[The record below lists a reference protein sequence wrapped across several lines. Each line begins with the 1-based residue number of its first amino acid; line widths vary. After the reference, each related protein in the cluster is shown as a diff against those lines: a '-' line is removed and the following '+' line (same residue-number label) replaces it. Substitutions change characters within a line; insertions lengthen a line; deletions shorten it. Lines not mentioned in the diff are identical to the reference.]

1 MVLTYIRGLLSCSIF
16 CTRGILR
23 TFNLQRFGI
32 AVPRFSFNIVA
43 HNGTEMSISLIMKKL
58 LLTMLLMAMSFVSY
72 AEGYAGILVTMVDGS
87 TATIS
92 FDENPVIKL
101 QPEKLIV
108 KTDVATT
115 EFDRSAVARFNYVTD
130 LSGVEVIEKNDVEVV
145 NKGGVLSF
153 ANLPTDSEIK
163 LYSVDGKLLKNVIA
177 TGSYTLELTN
187 LSTGVYILNVNG
199 VSTKIAK

>member
-1 MVLTYIRGLLSCSIF
+1 
-16 CTRGILR
+16 
-23 TFNLQRFGI
+23 
-32 AVPRFSFNIVA
+32 
-43 HNGTEMSISLIMKKL
+43 MKKL
-58 LLTMLLMAMSFVSY
+58 LLTMLLMAMGFVSY
-72 AEGYAGILVTMVDGS
+72 AEGYAGILVTMVDGT

-108 KTDVATT
+108 QTDVATT

-130 LSGVEVIEKNDVEVV
+130 LNGVEVIEKNDVEVV

-153 ANLPTDSEIK
+153 ANLPTASEIK
-163 LYSVDGKLLKNVIA
+163 LYSVDGKLLKNEIA

>member
-1 MVLTYIRGLLSCSIF
+1 
-16 CTRGILR
+16 
-23 TFNLQRFGI
+23 
-32 AVPRFSFNIVA
+32 
-43 HNGTEMSISLIMKKL
+43 MKKL
-58 LLTMLLMAMSFVSY
+58 LLTMLLMALGVVSY

-130 LSGVEVIEKNDVEVV
+130 LNGVEVIEKNDVEVV
-145 NKGGVLSF
+145 NKGGMLSF

-163 LYSVDGKLLKNVIA
+163 LYSVDGNLLQNVIA
-177 TGSYTLELTN
+177 TGCYTLELSN
-187 LSTGVYILNVNG
+187 LSTGIYIVNVNG

>member
-1 MVLTYIRGLLSCSIF
+1 
-16 CTRGILR
+16 
-23 TFNLQRFGI
+23 
-32 AVPRFSFNIVA
+32 
-43 HNGTEMSISLIMKKL
+43 
-58 LLTMLLMAMSFVSY
+58 MLLMAMSFVSY

-108 KTDVATT
+108 QTDVATT

-130 LSGVEVIEKNDVEVV
+130 LSGVDAIKYGDFEVKDN
-145 NKGGVLSF
+145 GASLHFS
-153 ANLPTDSEIK
+153 NLPADSDIK
-163 LYSVDGKLLKNVIA
+163 LYSTEGKLLKSATA
-177 TGSYTLELTN
+177 TGSYHIGIADLPA
-187 LSTGVYILNVNG
+187 GVYIVNVNG

>member
-1 MVLTYIRGLLSCSIF
+1 
-16 CTRGILR
+16 
-23 TFNLQRFGI
+23 
-32 AVPRFSFNIVA
+32 
-43 HNGTEMSISLIMKKL
+43 MKKL
-58 LLTMLLMAMSFVSY
+58 LLTMLLMAMGFVSY

-153 ANLPTDSEIK
+153 ANLPTASEIK
-163 LYSVDGKLLKNVIA
+163 LYSVDGKLLKNEIA

-187 LSTGVYILNVNG
+187 LSTGIYIVNVNG